1 MSITKHLLT
10 IVIMLATVITI
21 TFPVST
27 PAQGTSLESYRNA
40 DLGYAIDYPSDWEAS
55 DSFGIL
61 EIDSPK
67 ESLVATLQVISLAD
81 DTSLGEFSNGRV
93 QNVEAVT
100 RNVDMAV
107 YEDTEFGGNDA
118 QGIKYKI
125 NGNTVYTIWT
135 IEDDK
140 AYVLTISIKNSDMES
155 SLLNQANQ
163 IKDSFRLLNTDRIT
177 SVNSESSD
185 DDDDDDNND
194 NDNVN
199 GRDIVI
205 EEETLFEIDN
215 IIKNPVTSTDTD
227 SNTDT
232 NTDSNTDPDTDSD
245 TDPDTDSGIDTG
257 TNTDSDII
265 TSDIIDSDIVTSDID
280 TDSDTDKDTDTDS
293 DTDKDTDTDSDTD
306 KDTDT
311 DSDTDK
317 NVDCDGRQDF
327 VNALGVCKDTEQVD
341 DYDTEETADNELIS
355 REIPMIN
362 SANGIELDEE
372 ETETEESPDNG
383 NNNNDNGKHN
393 GNGKNNGNDGAD

>member
-21 TFPVST
+21 TFPIST

-67 ESLVATLQVISLAD
+67 ESLVATLQIISLAD

-118 QGIKYKI
+118 QGIKYKM

-140 AYVLTISIKNSDMES
+140 AYVLTISIKNSDMKS
-155 SLLNQANQ
+155 TLLNQANQ

-177 SVNSESSD
+177 SVNSESDD
-185 DDDDDDNND
+185 DDDDDDNNN
-194 NDNVN
+194 NDNGN

-215 IIKNPVTSTDTD
+215 IINNPVTSTDTD

-232 NTDSNTDPDTDSD
+232 DTDTDSNTDTDTDTDSN
-245 TDPDTDSGIDTG
+245 TDTG

-265 TSDIIDSDIVTSDID
+265 TSDTDTDSNTDTGTDTDSNTDTDTDTDTDTGTDTDSDIVT
-280 TDSDTDKDTDTDS
+280 DSDTN
-293 DTDKDTDTDSDTD
+293 
-306 KDTDT
+306 T

-317 NVDCDGRQDF
+317 NVDCDGRQDL
-327 VNALGVCKDTEQVD
+327 VDALGVCKDTEQVD
-341 DYDTEETADNELIS
+341 DYDTEETADNEPIS
-355 REIPMIN
+355 RGIPMIN
-362 SANGIELDEE
+362 SANGVELDEKE
-372 ETETEESPDNG
+372 IETEESPDNG

>member
-1 MSITKHLLT
+1 MMRITKHLVT
-10 IVIMLATVITI
+10 IVVMLATVITI

-81 DTSLGEFSNGRV
+81 DTGLGEFSNGRV
-93 QNVEAVT
+93 QNVEAET
-100 RNVDMAV
+100 RDVDVDVAV

-118 QGIKYKI
+118 RGIKYKM

-140 AYVLTISIKNSDMES
+140 AYVLTIIIKNSDMKS
-155 SLLNQANQ
+155 TLLNQANQ

-177 SVNSESSD
+177 SVNSESN
-185 DDDDDDNND
+185 DDDDDNNN
-194 NDNVN
+194 NDNGN

-215 IIKNPVTSTDTD
+215 IINNPVTSTDTD

-232 NTDSNTDPDTDSD
+232 
-245 TDPDTDSGIDTG
+245 
-257 TNTDSDII
+257 
-265 TSDIIDSDIVTSDID
+265 
-280 TDSDTDKDTDTDS
+280 DTDTDS
-293 DTDKDTDTDSDTD
+293 DIVTDLDTNTDA
-306 KDTDT
+306 DT

-317 NVDCDGRQDF
+317 NVDCVGRQDF

-341 DYDTEETADNELIS
+341 DYDTEETADNEPIS

-393 GNGKNNGNDGAD
+393 DKHNGKNNGNDGAD

>member
-1 MSITKHLLT
+1 MMRITKHLLT
-10 IVIMLATVITI
+10 IVVMLATVITI

-27 PAQGTSLESYRNA
+27 PTQGTSLESYRNA

-67 ESLVATLQVISLAD
+67 ESLVATLQIISLAD

-118 QGIKYKI
+118 QGIKYKM
-125 NGNTVYTIWT
+125 NENTVYMIWT

-140 AYVLTISIKNSDMES
+140 AYVLTISIKNSDMKS
-155 SLLNQANQ
+155 TLLNQANQ

-215 IIKNPVTSTDTD
+215 IIKNP
-227 SNTDT
+227 
-232 NTDSNTDPDTDSD
+232 
-245 TDPDTDSGIDTG
+245 
-257 TNTDSDII
+257 
-265 TSDIIDSDIVTSDID
+265 D
-280 TDSDTDKDTDTDS
+280 TDSDTDKD
-293 DTDKDTDTDSDTD
+293 
-306 KDTDT
+306 
-311 DSDTDK
+311 
-317 NVDCDGRQDF
+317 VDCDGRQDF

-341 DYDTEETADNELIS
+341 DYDTEETADNEPIS

-372 ETETEESPDNG
+372 ETETEESPVNG
-383 NNNNDNGKHN
+383 NNNNDNGKHI
-393 GNGKNNGNDGAD
+393 GNDGAD

>member
-1 MSITKHLLT
+1 MMRITKHLVT
-10 IVIMLATVITI
+10 IVVMLATVITI

-61 EIDSPK
+61 EIDSPE

-93 QNVEAVT
+93 QNAEAVT
-100 RNVDMAV
+100 RDVDVAV

-118 QGIKYKI
+118 QGIKYKL
-125 NGNTVYTIWT
+125 NENTVYTIWT

-140 AYVLTISIKNSDMES
+140 AYVLTINIKNSDMKS
-155 SLLNQANQ
+155 TLLNQANQ

-177 SVNSESSD
+177 SVNSESN
-185 DDDDDDNND
+185 DDDDDNNN
-194 NDNVN
+194 NDNGN

-215 IIKNPVTSTDTD
+215 IINNPVTSTDTD

-232 NTDSNTDPDTDSD
+232 
-245 TDPDTDSGIDTG
+245 
-257 TNTDSDII
+257 
-265 TSDIIDSDIVTSDID
+265 
-280 TDSDTDKDTDTDS
+280 DTDTDS
-293 DTDKDTDTDSDTD
+293 DIVTDLDTNTDA
-306 KDTDT
+306 DT

-317 NVDCDGRQDF
+317 NVDCVGRQDF
-327 VNALGVCKDTEQVD
+327 VNALGVCKDTEQVE
-341 DYDTEETADNELIS
+341 DYNPEETADNELVS
-355 REIPMIN
+355 SEIPMIN

-372 ETETEESPDNG
+372 EAETEDSPDNG
-383 NNNNDNGKHN
+383 NNNDNGKHN
-393 GNGKNNGNDGAD
+393 DNGKNNGNDGAD